1 VSEKGAIIVKG
12 HSIQNGWG
20 HKVGR
25 SGVESSWSSSCSIAR
40 LKRLIVAEQ
49 VRSMGGGS
57 DKLEK
62 ESRAAREPTRRGVD

>member
-1 VSEKGAIIVKG
+1 M
-12 HSIQNGWG
+12 
-20 HKVGR
+20 
-25 SGVESSWSSSCSIAR
+25 IAR